1 MMLFQTKATKNAT
14 PIERT
19 APQVTT
25 AVTSC
30 HLIRNNLNLSD
41 IPRLVAPPA
50 GIENKPGK
58 HQGDWQ
64 RD

>member
-1 MMLFQTKATKNAT
+1 MVILLKSDMGYYPRSRLAKMMLFQTKTTKNAT

-30 HLIRNNLNLSD
+30 HLF
-41 IPRLVAPPA
+41 ATT
-50 GIENKPGK
+50 
-58 HQGDWQ
+58 
-64 RD
+64 